1 MDKGGQAIQ
10 SRHSGEGLMQR
21 TSLGTWMKWLL
32 IPLLLISGC
41 TRPLVSRL
49 VTIEV
54 VKPPEV
60 DIQRVKTIG
69 VLPFKSPEQTVGRQL
84 QTEMVKGL
92 TGEMFL
98 ALTVQTDKNFRPT
111 SDALRALGKRAN
123 VSGLLLGEIT
133 EYSVQASRESKSM
146 LALQEFGNG
155 EPAEYGWVGV
165 SGDPSIA
172 GVFYYSLEN
181 LQRPNIV
188 QVSIT
193 RMSYSLAVH
202 LRLIEAATGS
212 TIWEKEIS
220 RHLERFSLP
229 GRPVNTEAEVR
240 RIQASIVEEATTHL
254 RPQESTV
261 QRMLRTPLVTIDPK
275 VSKLIRKGIKAA
287 AKNDWGK
294 AERLFLEVLQE
305 DPSQCAII
313 GNLGVVYEKSGR
325 FMEALAAYERAHRC
339 QPRDPTYKYYSDDL
353 QTAFAPHLSKE
364 ELPALVLGVR
374 EDGIIY
380 LEGGENRHHDPG
392 DTFIIYR
399 TQTVRN
405 QKSSGIKA
413 FVETEF
419 AKGEI
424 IEVREQMSLGRLLLY
439 DPAREVRR
447 GDLLRFEAR

>member
-1 MDKGGQAIQ
+1 MT
-10 SRHSGEGLMQR
+10 L
-21 TSLGTWMKWLL
+21 
-32 IPLLLISGC
+32 
-41 TRPLVSRL
+41 
-49 VTIEV
+49 EV

-69 VLPFKSPEQTVGRQL
+69 VLPFKSPEQTVGQQL
-84 QTEMVKGL
+84 QTEMIRGL

-98 ALTVQTDKNFRPT
+98 ALTVQVDQNFQPT
-111 SDALRALGKRAN
+111 SDAFRKLGKRAN

-133 EYSVQASRESKSM
+133 EYSEQASRDTKSM
-146 LALQEFGNG
+146 MSVPEFGTG
-155 EPAEYGWVGV
+155 EPTEYGWIGV
-165 SGDPSIA
+165 REDPSIA

-181 LQRPNIV
+181 LQRPKIV
-188 QVSIT
+188 QIPIT
-193 RMSYSLAVH
+193 RRSYSLAVH
-202 LRLIEAATGS
+202 LRLIETASGS

-229 GRPVNTEAEVR
+229 GPQVHTEAEVR
-240 RIQASIVEEATTHL
+240 EIQTSLVEEVVAHL

-261 QRMLRTPLVTIDPK
+261 QRMLRTPLVTIDPN

-287 AKNDWGK
+287 ARNDWEK
-294 AERLFLEVLQE
+294 AERLFLEVLQK
-305 DPSQCAII
+305 DPGQCAII
-313 GNLGVVYEKSGR
+313 GNLGVVYERAGR
-325 FMEALAAYERAHRC
+325 FMEALAAYERAYRC

-353 QTAFAPHLSKE
+353 ETAFAPNLSKE

-380 LEGGENRHHDPG
+380 LDGGGNRNLDPG

-399 TQTVRN
+399 TQLLRN

-413 FVETEF
+413 FVQTEF

-447 GDLLRFEAR
+447 GDLVRFETR

>member
-1 MDKGGQAIQ
+1 
-10 SRHSGEGLMQR
+10 MQR
-21 TSLGTWMKWLL
+21 ASLGTWMKWLL
-32 IPLLLISGC
+32 IPLLLLSGC
-41 TRPLVSRL
+41 TKPLMSRL

-92 TGEMFL
+92 TSEMFL
-98 ALTVQTDKNFRPT
+98 ALTVQGDKNFRPT
-111 SDALRALGKRAN
+111 SDALRQLGKRAN

-133 EYSVQASRESKSM
+133 EYSVKASRDTKSM
-146 LALQEFGNG
+146 LAVQEFGTG
-155 EPAEYGWVGV
+155 EPAEFGWVGV
-165 SGDPSIA
+165 SEDPSLVD
-172 GVFYYSLEN
+172 VFYYSLEN
-181 LQRPNIV
+181 LQRPNTV

-202 LRLIEAATGS
+202 LRLIETASGS
-212 TIWEKEIS
+212 TIWEKKIS

-229 GRPVNTEAEVR
+229 GRPVNTEVEVK
-240 RIQASIVEEATTHL
+240 RIQALIVDEATAHL

-275 VSKLIRKGIKAA
+275 VHKLIRKGIKAA
-287 AKNDWGK
+287 AKNNWEE

-313 GNLGVVYEKSGR
+313 GNLGVVYERSGR
-325 FMEALAAYERAHRC
+325 FIEALAAYERAHRC

-353 QTAFAPHLSKE
+353 QSAFAPHLSKE

-380 LEGGENRHHDPG
+380 LDGGESLHHDPG
-392 DTFIIYR
+392 DVFIIYR
-399 TQTVRN
+399 TQTLRN
-405 QKSSGIKA
+405 QKSPGVTS
-413 FVETEF
+413 FVETEV
-419 AKGEI
+419 ARGEI

-447 GDLLRFEAR
+447 GDLLRSEAR

>member
-1 MDKGGQAIQ
+1 MQ
-10 SRHSGEGLMQR
+10 SA
-21 TSLGTWMKWLL
+21 SLRAWMKWLL

-49 VTIEV
+49 VTLEV

-69 VLPFKSPEQTVGRQL
+69 VLPFKSPEQTVGQQL
-84 QTEMVKGL
+84 QTEMIRGL

-98 ALTVQTDKNFRPT
+98 ALTVQVDKNFQPT
-111 SDALRALGKRAN
+111 SDAFRKLGKRAN

-133 EYSVQASRESKSM
+133 EYSEQAARDTKSM
-146 LALQEFGNG
+146 MAFPEFGTG
-155 EPAEYGWVGV
+155 EPAEYGWIGV
-165 SGDPSIA
+165 RENPSIA

-181 LQRPNIV
+181 LQRPKKV
-188 QVSIT
+188 QIPVT
-193 RMSYSLAVH
+193 RRSYSLVVH
-202 LRLIEAATGS
+202 LRLIEAASGS
-212 TIWEKEIS
+212 SIWEKEIA

-229 GRPVNTEAEVR
+229 GPQVDTEAEVR
-240 RIQASIVEEATTHL
+240 QIQTSIVEEVVAHL

-261 QRMLRTPLVTIDPK
+261 QRMLRTPLVTIDPN

-287 AKNDWGK
+287 ARNDWEK
-294 AERLFLEVLQE
+294 AERLFLEVLQK
-305 DPSQCAII
+305 DPNQCAII
-313 GNLGVVYEKSGR
+313 GNLGVVNERAGR
-325 FMEALAAYERAHRC
+325 FMEALAAYERAYRC

-353 QTAFAPHLSKE
+353 QTAFAPNLSKE

-380 LEGGENRHHDPG
+380 LDGGENRHLDPG

-399 TQTVRN
+399 TQSLRN
-405 QKSSGIKA
+405 QKRAGIKA
-413 FVETEF
+413 FMQAEF

-447 GDLLRFEAR
+447 GDLVRFETR

>member
-1 MDKGGQAIQ
+1 MQ
-10 SRHSGEGLMQR
+10 SA
-21 TSLGTWMKWLL
+21 SLSTWMKWLL

-41 TRPLVSRL
+41 TKPLVSRL

-69 VLPFKSPEQTVGRQL
+69 VLPFKSPEQTMGRQL

-92 TGEMFL
+92 TSEMFL
-98 ALTVQTDKNFRPT
+98 AFTVQVDEDFRPT
-111 SDALRALGKRAN
+111 SEALRELGKRAN

-133 EYSVQASRESKSM
+133 EYSVQASRDTKSM
-146 LALQEFGNG
+146 LALEEFGAG
-155 EPAEYGWVGV
+155 EPAKYGWVGV
-165 SGDPSIA
+165 SEDPSIVD
-172 GVFYYSLEN
+172 VFYHSLEN
-181 LQRPNIV
+181 LQRPKTV

-193 RMSYSLAVH
+193 RMSYTLAVH
-202 LRLIEAATGS
+202 LRLVETASGS
-212 TIWEKEIS
+212 TIWEKKIS
-220 RHLERFSLP
+220 RHLERISLP
-229 GRPVNTEAEVR
+229 GRPVNTGAEVK

-275 VSKLIRKGIKAA
+275 VTKLIRKGIKAA
-287 AKNDWGK
+287 AKNNWEK
-294 AERLFLEVLQE
+294 AERLFLEVLE
-305 DPSQCAII
+305 KDPSQCAII
-313 GNLGVVYEKSGR
+313 GNLGVVYERSGR

-339 QPRDPTYKYYSDDL
+339 QPKDPTYKYYTDDL

-364 ELPALVLGVR
+364 ELPAQVLGVR

-380 LEGGENRHHDPG
+380 LDGGEERNNDPG
-392 DTFIIYR
+392 DAFIIYR
-399 TQTVRN
+399 TLTRRD
-405 QKSSGIKA
+405 QKSPGIKG
-413 FVETEF
+413 FVETEI
-419 AKGEI
+419 ARGEI

-439 DPAREVRR
+439 DPTRKIRR